1 MHYFNKYLLSA
12 CLLFCGWITSGC
24 AVQAD
29 NLPDFISMVKSSSPA
44 VVNVSTTA
52 KTSVTSMLPE
62 QYQSPEAERLL
73 DEMLKRFFK
82 DNGKGGGGGLP
93 DLDSKASGSGFILSS
108 DGYIVTNHHV
118 VEEADEIIVKLH
130 DRREF
135 KAKLVGSDKRTDVA
149 LLKVESTNLPTLKI
163 GDSSKLQVGEW
174 VLAIGSPFGL
184 ESSATAGIVSATG
197 RNLPTDSYV
206 PFIQTDVAI
215 NPGNSGG
222 PLFNLSGEVIGINS
236 QIFSRSGGYMGLS
249 FSIPINM
256 AMGVVNQLKTKG
268 KVTRGW
274 MGVFIQEVDQ
284 DLARS
289 FGMLTPS
296 GALVAQVI
304 AKGPAVNV
312 LHEGDVVVD
321 VNGQAVASAASLPAI
336 VGGFSAG
343 QQVNVGI
350 LRNGKRETV
359 QITIGELPNEENN
372 GFGMP
377 ELKPAAPPPP
387 TNTLGMK
394 LSPLDEAAKQ
404 SLGGRDGVLVEE
416 VLGNPAQ
423 QVGIMAGDIIL
434 LLDGRSVSSPEQ
446 FSKLASDFPKGK
458 TVPMLIQRNG
468 AARFLALTIE

>member
-1 MHYFNKYLLSA
+1 MHTWIKYFLSA
-12 CLLFCGWITSGC
+12 CLMASFCMVSGC
-24 AVQAD
+24 AVHAD
-29 NLPDFISMVKSSSPA
+29 NLPDFIALVKTRSPA
-44 VVNVSTTA
+44 VVNVSTKA
-52 KTSVTSMLPE
+52 KVSVTHMLPE

-82 DNGKGGGGGLP
+82 EEGKGGGGLP
-93 DLDSKASGSGFILSS
+93 RFDQGASGSGFILSA

-118 VEEADEIIVKLH
+118 IEDADEILVKLN

-135 KAKLVGSDKRTDVA
+135 KAKLIGSDKRSDVA
-149 LLKVESTNLPTLKI
+149 LIKVESNNLPTLTI

-222 PLFNLSGEVIGINS
+222 PLFNLQGEVIGINS

-256 AMGVVNQLKTKG
+256 AMDVVNQLKSKG

-274 MGVFIQEVDQ
+274 LGIYIQEVNQ
-284 DLARS
+284 DLAKS

-304 AKGPAVNV
+304 AQGPAVNV
-312 LHEGDVVVD
+312 LQEGDVILD
-321 VNGQAVASAASLPAI
+321 VNGQTVDSAAALPAI
-336 VGGFSAG
+336 IGGLGAG
-343 QQVNVGI
+343 QKANVTIVRG
-350 LRNGKRETV
+350 GKREVVT
-359 QITIGELPNEENN
+359 ITIGELPLEETV
-372 GFGMP
+372 GSVKP
-377 ELKPAAPPPP
+377 DAKPALPPVPE
-387 TNTLGMK
+387 TILGMK
-394 LSPLDEAAKQ
+394 LVPLDPAAKKALGERAGVMVEQVTGEAA
-404 SLGGRDGVLVEE
+404 
-416 VLGNPAQ
+416 Q
-423 QVGIMAGDIIL
+423 QAGLLSGDIIL
-434 LLDGRSVSSPEQ
+434 LLDGHAVGSPEQ
-446 FSKLASDFPKGK
+446 FKAIASDFAKGK
-458 TVPMLIQRNG
+458 TVPLLVQRDG